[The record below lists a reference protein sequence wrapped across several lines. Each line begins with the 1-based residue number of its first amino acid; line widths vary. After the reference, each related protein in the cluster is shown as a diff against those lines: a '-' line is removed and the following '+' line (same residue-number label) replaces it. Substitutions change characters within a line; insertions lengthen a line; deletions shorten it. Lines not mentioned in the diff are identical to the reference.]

1 MFEIEDDVPPPE
13 ETTPRMQVRVQLN
26 ALPVGNK
33 ALWVPNNFFNEAGVR
48 SLVSIMQT
56 KKEGTFTV
64 RVHEKDG
71 VDGVRVWRKS

>member
-1 MFEIEDDVPPPE
+1 MFEIEDDVPPPD

-33 ALWVPNNFFNEAGVR
+33 ALWVPNHFFNEAGVR
-48 SLVSIMQT
+48 SLVSFMQT

>member
-33 ALWVPNNFFNEAGVR
+33 ALWVPDNFFNEAGVR
-48 SLVSIMQT
+48 SLVSFMQT
-56 KKEGTFTV
+56 KKEGIFTV

>member
-1 MFEIEDDVPPPE
+1 MFEVEDDVPPPD

-26 ALPVGNK
+26 ALPIGNK
-33 ALWVPNNFFNEAGVR
+33 ALWVPNDFFNEAGVR
-48 SLVSIMQT
+48 SLVSFMQK